1 MAEVKRGFR
10 KVTMVIPL
18 TVHARLTKLAEMN
31 LRDVG
36 QQAAYYVQ
44 AAIIQVEADSIK
56 EAYNGAVEA
65 RESTFVHDPTLDGD
79 LVLGKEPTEVE

>member
-10 KVTMVIPL
+10 KVTMVLPL
-18 TVHARLTKLAEMN
+18 TVHARLTRLAEIN

-44 AAIIQVEADSIK
+44 QAITEVEADSIK
-56 EAYNGAVEA
+56 DAYNGAVAE
-65 RESTFVHDPTLDGD
+65 REVAEE
-79 LVLGKEPTEVE
+79 LVVEEL

>member
-10 KVTMVIPL
+10 KVTMILPL
-18 TVHARLTKLAEMN
+18 TVHARLTKLAEVN

-44 AAIIQVEADSIK
+44 QAIVEVEADSIK
-56 EAYNGAVEA
+56 EAYNGAVDDQIAEM
-65 RESTFVHDPTLDGD
+65 
-79 LVLGKEPTEVE
+79 EVAIDER

>member
-1 MAEVKRGFR
+1 MAEVKRGYR

-44 AAIIQVEADSIK
+44 QAIIEVEAYNIK

-65 RESTFVHDPTLDGD
+65 REEETVTG
-79 LVLGKEPTEVE
+79 EVE